1 MERREFMLRGTAAG
15 VLSAA
20 PFALLAGAC
29 QRGGTRAPL
38 HPAAGW
44 GGTVRQAGE
53 GTPLVSGRRRGL
65 MHVKVDTAEAP
76 GVAMSMVISEVPPG
90 GAIPEHLHQN
100 EDEIIFLH
108 TGAGLVTLGESS
120 VPSTAGAMLYA
131 PRGVWHG
138 IENTGSEVITW
149 CAIWSPAGFE
159 QYFNFKEVGT
169 PPGSGEPAP
178 SAAAV
183 AAAAR
188 KYGMIFRDAG

>member
-1 MERREFMLRGTAAG
+1 MERRDFMLRGTTAAA
-15 VLSAA
+15 VLTGG
-20 PFALLAGAC
+20 PLALLVGAC
-29 QRGGTRAPL
+29 QPPGIQPPVRS
-38 HPAAGW
+38 AGAW

-53 GTPLVSGRRRGL
+53 GEPLVSGRRRGV
-65 MHVKVDTAEAP
+65 MHIKVDTAHAP
-76 GVAMSMVISEVPPG
+76 GVAMSMVVSEVPLG
-90 GAIPEHLHQN
+90 GTIPVHLHQR

-108 TGAGLVTLGESS
+108 SGRGIVTLGDAR

-159 QYFNFKEVGT
+159 QYFKEVGT
-169 PPGSGEPAP
+169 PLGDDRPAP
-178 SAAAV
+178 SAKAL

-188 KYGMIFRDAG
+188 KYGLVFRDA